1 MLLLEQAVMT
11 PYLAPLHRLAV
22 AAVALATEA
31 QIQMV
36 LTVARVVVP
45 GMTL

>member
-1 MLLLEQAVMT
+1 MT
-11 PYLAPLHRLAV
+11 PYLAPLHLLAA

-31 QIQMV
+31 QIQMA
-36 LTVARVVVP
+36 LTVVRVVVP